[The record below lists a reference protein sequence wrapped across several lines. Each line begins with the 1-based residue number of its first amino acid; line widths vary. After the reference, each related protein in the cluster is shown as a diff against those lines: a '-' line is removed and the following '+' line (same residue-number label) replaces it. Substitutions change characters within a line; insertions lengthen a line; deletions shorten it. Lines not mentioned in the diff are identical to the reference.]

1 MLSYLQ
7 NMDNKNK
14 AIIVCLVAVFLSL
27 AILNRWIIT
36 DLGLASF
43 GRLWQYYVSYLDYGF
58 LRRSLFGTFLG
69 ITHLNQITT
78 NPYIFA
84 YYLYTCKIVI
94 LSVILLNYIIRN
106 KLFSTTYAYAAIFLS
121 PALILQSA
129 YATGTQD
136 LELLIIVTIIFLYI
150 KNWWVFGLLS
160 IIGLLIH
167 ELYFFLFPAA
177 LLSVYLKRSN
187 DLQIIS
193 REVVYAV
200 IVTIIIALGLI
211 ALTHYHP
218 LVNQHA
224 FETTMSK
231 KMGIAAYHHALWSGY
246 LEIFSSVKEN
256 KDIGTQMLLSLKN
269 NFLYPLI
276 PFSYALSW
284 AIINAKNTRT
294 TTWKKFFI
302 LLVLL
307 FPLLASFVASDL
319 YRWIGM
325 SANISI
331 LYAILYTKIKGE
343 FISKRMFLFLL
354 LFSLFAPFGA
364 AGIERPFPAHQ
375 LMLEKIFHK

>member
-84 YYLYTCKIVI
+84 YCLYICKIVI

-129 YATGTQD
+129 YITGTQD
-136 LELLIIVTIIFLYI
+136 LELLILVTIIFLYVR
-150 KNWWVFGLLS
+150 NWWLFSLLS

-177 LLSVYLKRSN
+177 VLSVYLKRSN

-193 REVVYAV
+193 REVFYAM
-200 IVTIIIALGLI
+200 IVTLIIVLGLI
-211 ALTHYHP
+211 TLTQYHP
-218 LVNQHA
+218 SVNQHA

-231 KMGIAAYHHALWSGY
+231 KLGIAAYIDSLWSGY
-246 LEIFSSVKEN
+246 FEIFSSVKEN
-256 KDIGTQMLLSLKN
+256 AATGEQMLLRFKN
-269 NFLYPLI
+269 NFLYTMI

-284 AIINAKNTRT
+284 AVINAKNTST
-294 TTWKKFFI
+294 TAWKKFLI

-307 FPLLASFVASDL
+307 FPLLTSFVGSDL

-325 SANISI
+325 SGNLSI

-354 LFSLFAPFGA
+354 LFSLFAPFG
-364 AGIERPFPAHQ
+364 GPVERPFPAQQ
-375 LMLEKIFHK
+375 LILEKFFH